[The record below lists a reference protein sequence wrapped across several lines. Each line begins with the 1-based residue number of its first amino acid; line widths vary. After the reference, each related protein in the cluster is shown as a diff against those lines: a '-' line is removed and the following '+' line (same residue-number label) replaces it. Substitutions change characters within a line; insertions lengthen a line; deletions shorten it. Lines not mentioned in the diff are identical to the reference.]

1 MKKEITNPF
10 QGIQEQ
16 IINITKGHAYDIL
29 AEQVQGLKADNQQLK
44 EKNKVL
50 TEALKSILNT
60 KQEIGRSQPYID
72 TILEIAETA
81 ININPQN

>member
-1 MKKEITNPF
+1 MKKAINNPF
-10 QGIQEQ
+10 EGIQEQ

-29 AEQVQGLKADNQQLK
+29 VEQVQGLKADNEQEI

-50 TEALKSILNT
+50 TEALQNILNT

-81 ININPQN
+81 INTK